1 MQRAVAFP
9 TPFGGAAGPDRRT
22 LGWFPVVGALSG
34 ATLGGLWW
42 GAQELWSPAVA
53 AGLVLAADLVLTGM
67 LHMDGLVDSA
77 DGLLPQ
83 VPRAKRLAIMAEPT
97 VGAYGVVV
105 AVVIV
110 LLRFAA
116 LASLDA
122 DVRSEEHTSE
132 LQSLMRIS

>member
-1 MQRAVAFP
+1 M
-9 TPFGGAAGPDRRT
+9 
-22 LGWFPVVGALSG
+22 
-34 ATLGGLWW
+34 WW
-42 GAQELWSPAVA
+42 GAQELGSPAVA

-105 AVVIV
+105 AVVVV

-122 DVRSEEHTSE
+122 DVLRSEEQTSE
-132 LQSLMRIS
+132 LQSLMRISYAVFCLKKKKEDQPSCISQ